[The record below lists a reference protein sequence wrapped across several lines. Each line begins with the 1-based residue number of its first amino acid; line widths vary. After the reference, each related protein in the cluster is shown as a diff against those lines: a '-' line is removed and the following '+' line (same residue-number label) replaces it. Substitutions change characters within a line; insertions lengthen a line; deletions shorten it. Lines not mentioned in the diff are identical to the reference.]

1 MRSDS
6 TETDPPM
13 VARMLCRFLAT
24 VGGSH
29 WVRVDAVAEQ
39 TKIPLER
46 VIAGVAYGHICGWV
60 VYAANSVMLTETG
73 RTLALERAQRLRG

>member
-13 VARMLCRFLAT
+13 VARMLCCFLAT

-46 VIAGVAYGHICGWV
+46 VIAGAAYGHIRGWL
-60 VYAANSVMLTETG
+60 VYATDSVMLIETG
-73 RTLALERAQRLRG
+73 GTLASERAWGIGG

>member
-1 MRSDS
+1 
-6 TETDPPM
+6 M

-39 TKIPLER
+39 TKIPLAS
-46 VIAGVAYGHICGWV
+46 VIAGAAYAHIRGWL
-60 VYAANSVMLTETG
+60 VYATDSVMLTETG
-73 RTLALERAQRLRG
+73 RTLALESA

>member
-39 TKIPLER
+39 TEIPQEK
-46 VIAGVAYGHICGWV
+46 VIAGAAYGHMRGWV
-60 VYAANSVMLTETG
+60 VYATDSVMLTETG
-73 RTLALERAQRLRG
+73 RTLASERA

>member
-1 MRSDS
+1 
-6 TETDPPM
+6 M

-39 TKIPLER
+39 TKIPLAS
-46 VIAGVAYGHICGWV
+46 VIAGAAYAHIRGWL
-60 VYAANSVMLTETG
+60 VYATDSVMLTETG
-73 RTLALERAQRLRG
+73 RPLALESA